1 VTSPADLRQGA
12 ADQDSSNTPPARAPV
27 IGHRLKAIPPC
38 VDEKKVSAMRVL
50 LKASMDTE
58 KANEFIR
65 NGTMGKLLQESLE
78 QIKPEAAYFT
88 SDHGKRTAFLVF
100 DMQDSSQMPVL
111 SEPFFLQLNAEIT
124 YTPVMNVEDVQ
135 KGLSQLGR

>member
-1 VTSPADLRQGA
+1 
-12 ADQDSSNTPPARAPV
+12 
-27 IGHRLKAIPPC
+27 
-38 VDEKKVSAMRVL
+38 MRVL

-58 KANEFIR
+58 KANEAIR
-65 NGTMGKLLQESLE
+65 NGTLAKLIQESVE

-88 SDHGKRTAFLVF
+88 TDHGKRTAYMVF

-111 SEPFFLQLNAEIT
+111 SEPFFLHLGAEIT
-124 YTPVMNVEDVQ
+124 YTPVMNMEDVQ

>member
-1 VTSPADLRQGA
+1 
-12 ADQDSSNTPPARAPV
+12 
-27 IGHRLKAIPPC
+27 
-38 VDEKKVSAMRVL
+38 MRVL

-58 KANEFIR
+58 KANEAIR
-65 NGTMGKLLQESLE
+65 NGTLGKLVQESLE

-88 SDHGKRTAFLVF
+88 SDHGKRTAFMVF

-111 SEPFFLQLNAEIT
+111 SEPFFLQLGAEIT
-124 YTPVMNVEDVQ
+124 YTPVMNLEDLQ